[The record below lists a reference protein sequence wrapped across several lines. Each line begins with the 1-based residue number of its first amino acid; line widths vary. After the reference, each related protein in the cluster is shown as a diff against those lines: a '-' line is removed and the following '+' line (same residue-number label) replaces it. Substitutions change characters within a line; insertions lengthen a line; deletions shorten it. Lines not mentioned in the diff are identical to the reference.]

1 MRTNAMG
8 ALSFEYGDFG
18 VALDPTNPN
27 QNANTPVM
35 LGAAD
40 SGSYDMATGII
51 KITLSNS
58 KAENVV
64 AGNTLGGLNVRT
76 YFNRPDPG
84 QRSQNNASDI
94 TADSSYT
101 LVGNAFCAP
110 AVDLVSA
117 NSRKTHGIIS
127 PPFDVKLF
135 PLVPAGTVGIECRRG
150 LGANSDT
157 HQVVFLFA
165 APVTLASATCGANS
179 ATTSTSGNEV
189 TVNCT
194 GVPNAQTT
202 TITLLGVTT
211 GGAPTNISVPMGV
224 LLGDVNATRLVDGND
239 VSAVQGQTRQTAND
253 TNFRLDVNTTGLI
266 DGNDVSLVQ
275 SKTRTSLP

>member
-40 SGSYDMATGII
+40 SGSYDMAAGII

-64 AGNTLGGLNVRT
+64 AGNTLGGINVRT

-110 AVDLVSA
+110 VVDLVSA
-117 NSRKTHGIIS
+117 NSRKTHDTAGT
-127 PPFDVKLF
+127 FDVKLF
-135 PLVPAGTVGIECRRG
+135 PLVPASTVGIECRKG
-150 LGANSDT
+150 QGASSNN

-165 APVTLASATCGANS
+165 APVTFTSATCGGNA

-202 TITLLGVTT
+202 TITLLGVTA
-211 GGAPTNISVPMGV
+211 GGASTNISVPMGV
-224 LLGDVNATRLVDGND
+224 LLGDTTASRATNSSD
-239 VSAVQGQTRQTAND
+239 VSQTKAQSGTAASAE
-253 TNFRLDVNTTGLI
+253 NFRTDVTVNGVI
-266 DGNDVSLVQ
+266 NSSDVSTVK
-275 SKTRTSLP
+275 SKSGTALLP